1 MERLKLELERKR
13 KLLAETIGPD
23 KKCFKREELEAKRE
37 EEYMKKYGPKKDE
50 NLAKANQASS
60 DGEEVTDNSG
70 PTLPRREVIR
80 RFRERGE
87 PITLFGE
94 TELDSFRRLRKLE
107 LLEPEVNRGLRN
119 DFQEALERVDQ
130 AYVDEILYSANMTG
144 GASGNGVSS
153 SSAGGVSGVAS
164 HDAEGRRTNDV
175 KVTDDGVTYDQ
186 IQACAE
192 RLGKG
197 DRDLDMNVTL
207 QFLTFLLKMWGNQLN
222 SRPASEKISVK
233 GKMASATY
241 TQTQVYLEPLFRKLK
256 SLTLPEDIS
265 DSLTEIIRH
274 LLDRNYIMANDAYLQ
289 MAIGNAPWPIGV
301 TMVGIHARTGREKIF
316 SKNVAHVMNDETQR
330 KYIQAL
336 KRLMTRCQQYFPTDP
351 SRCVEYAAFGPS

>member
-1 MERLKLELERKR
+1 MERLKLEIARKR
-13 KLLAETIGPD
+13 KLLEETLGTE
-23 KKCFKREELEAKRE
+23 KKCFKREELEKKRE
-37 EEYMKKYGPKKDE
+37 EEYLKKYGPKEDE
-50 NLAKANQASS
+50 KSLNLGKISP
-60 DGEEVTDNSG
+60 DGIEVADNSG

-107 LLEPEVNRGLRN
+107 VLEPEVNRGLRN

-144 GASGNGVSS
+144 GSGGNGVS
-153 SSAGGVSGVAS
+153 GGCSGGGSGVTS
-164 HDAEGRRTNDV
+164 HDSEGRPTNDV

-192 RLGKG
+192 RLGEG
-197 DRDLDMNVTL
+197 DRDLDMNVTS

-222 SRPASEKISVK
+222 SRPASEKTSTK

-241 TQTQVYLEPLFRKLK
+241 TQTQVYLDPLLRKLK
-256 SLTLPEDIS
+256 SRTLPEDIS